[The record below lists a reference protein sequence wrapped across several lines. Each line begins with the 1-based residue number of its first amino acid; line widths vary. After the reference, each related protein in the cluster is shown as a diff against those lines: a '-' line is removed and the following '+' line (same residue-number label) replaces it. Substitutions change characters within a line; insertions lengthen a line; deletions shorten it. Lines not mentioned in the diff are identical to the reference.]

1 MNKQQSNNKMVSVKM
16 PIPFEKNGE
25 KITTIELR
33 KPCAGDLRGLSLIG
47 VCEMQFD
54 AACTL
59 LPRISTLNERDLLNL
74 DVENL
79 TPLMTEIAGFFVDT
93 KR

>member
-1 MNKQQSNNKMVSVKM
+1 MSKNETVKIKM
-16 PIPFEKNGE
+16 PTPFEKDGKE
-25 KITTIELR
+25 ITEIELR
-33 KPCAGDLRGLSLIG
+33 KPCAGELRGLSLTE
-47 VCEMQFD
+47 VCQMDFA

-59 LPRISTLNERDLLNL
+59 LPRISILNERDLLDI

-79 TPLMTEIAGFFVDT
+79 APLMVGIANFFVNT